1 MRRSRVQLNPKNQWK
16 RENWQR
22 RKREIEVK
30 EKQEERFTGGRVQY
44 KSIDEVH
51 VVKIDEDGSAKLH
64 FRKNYH
70 PKKGRTFNYIYYT
83 RENFEK
89 WGFSPLYRLINS

>member
-1 MRRSRVQLNPKNQWK
+1 MKRSRVQLNPKNQWK

-44 KSIDEVH
+44 KS
-51 VVKIDEDGSAKLH
+51 K
-64 FRKNYH
+64 R
-70 PKKGRTFNYIYYT
+70 
-83 RENFEK
+83 
-89 WGFSPLYRLINS
+89 

>member
-30 EKQEERFTGGRVQY
+30 RNRRNVLPEEECNTNQR
-44 KSIDEVH
+44 DEVH

-70 PKKGRTFNYIYYT
+70 PKKGRIFNYIHYT